1 MSLAGVACGADGLM
15 IEVHNHPE
23 KALSDG
29 PQSLRPEEF
38 EALMAKVIKV
48 KEAIS

>member
-1 MSLAGVACGADGLM
+1 M

-29 PQSLRPEEF
+29 AQAILPEEF
-38 EALMAKVIKV
+38 VALMQNLKQLSTVV
-48 KEAIS
+48 GRSL